1 MELENALK
9 EIRKGDKRKFEQTVD
24 LLISLKGMDMRR
36 DSVNVVST
44 IPHVFSEKRVC
55 GFLENKSDLVK
66 TVMKAEFDKYKDKK
80 ALKLLVRDYDFFIA
94 SAKVMPAVA
103 TAFGKSLGPTGKMP
117 TPQLGVLMQET
128 PEAIKALLARISQSI
143 KIKAKEPA
151 IRIAIGKETMSDEH
165 LAQNIRTVYNDIVNV
180 LPAKKENIR
189 KVMIKLT
196 MGAPIKVE
204 SL

>member
-24 LLISLKGMDMRR
+24 LLISLKSMDMRR

-66 TVMKAEFDKYKDKK
+66 TVTKAEFEKYKDKK
-80 ALKLLVRDYDFFIA
+80 ALKLLIRDYDFFIA

-165 LAQNIRTVYNDIVNV
+165 LAQNIRTAYNDIVNV

>member
-1 MELENALK
+1 
-9 EIRKGDKRKFEQTVD
+9 
-24 LLISLKGMDMRR
+24 
-36 DSVNVVST
+36 
-44 IPHVFSEKRVC
+44 
-55 GFLENKSDLVK
+55 
-66 TVMKAEFDKYKDKK
+66 
-80 ALKLLVRDYDFFIA
+80 
-94 SAKVMPAVA
+94 
-103 TAFGKSLGPTGKMP
+103 GPTGKMP

-165 LAQNIRTVYNDIVNV
+165 LAQNIRTAYNDIVNV

>member
-9 EIRKGDKRKFEQTVD
+9 EIRKGDKRKFAQTVD

-36 DSVNVVST
+36 DSVNVIST

-66 TVMKAEFDKYKDKK
+66 TVTKVEFDKYKDKK

-128 PEAIKALLARISQSI
+128 PEAIKALLARISKSI

-151 IRIAIGKETMSDEH
+151 IRVAIGKETMSDEH

>member
-24 LLISLKGMDMRR
+24 LLISLKSMDMRR

-66 TVMKAEFDKYKDKK
+66 TVTKAEFEKYKDKK
-80 ALKLLVRDYDFFIA
+80 ALKLLIRDYDFFIA

-128 PEAIKALLARISQSI
+128 
-143 KIKAKEPA
+143 
-151 IRIAIGKETMSDEH
+151 
-165 LAQNIRTVYNDIVNV
+165 
-180 LPAKKENIR
+180 
-189 KVMIKLT
+189 
-196 MGAPIKVE
+196 
-204 SL
+204 

>member
-9 EIRKGDKRKFEQTVD
+9 EIRKGDKRKFAQTVD

-66 TVMKAEFDKYKDKK
+66 TVTKAEFDKYKDKK

-128 PEAIKALLARISQSI
+128 PEAIKALLARISKSI